1 MTPAEQK
8 ALEILS
14 KDLETDEGRVPYVY
28 LDSLGYQTIGVG
40 ILVDKRKGGKLFPEE
55 IDFILANRIKRILP
69 DAQAESWYP
78 AVANDPVRLAGVLN
92 MHFQMGS
99 GVDEKFANSFKFI
112 AAKDWAKA
120 GVNLRA
126 SLWAKQTPARANR
139 VIKMIETGVAA

>member
-8 ALEILS
+8 ALEILQ
-14 KDLETDEGRVPYVY
+14 KDLETDEGRVPYAY
-28 LDSLGYQTIGVG
+28 QDSLGFWTIGVG
-40 ILVDKRKGGKLFPEE
+40 ILIDKRKGGKLYPEE

-78 AVANDPVRLAGVLN
+78 SVANDPVRLAGILN

-99 GVDEKFANSFKFI
+99 GVDEMFVNSFKMI
-112 AAKDWAKA
+112 AAKRWADA
-120 GVNLRA
+120 GKNLRQ

-139 VIKMIETGVAA
+139 VIRMIETGVDA